1 MISPSRE
8 LAFCILMEV
17 ERGAFAADLL
27 STRSAPLSSRDA
39 GLAAALTLGVL
50 RFRSQLDFLIESQ
63 TGKPVSKLDA
73 QVREALR
80 MGVYQLRYMDRIP
93 PHAAVSE
100 SVELVKQNGKRS
112 AAGLVNAVLRKVSSA
127 QLTWPERSV
136 ALSCPEW
143 LLSRWTRAF
152 GADAAETIGRAAL
165 TVPARYIRVPPG
177 AAIPPGAAMS
187 DGSLPTS
194 VEGCFE
200 IPPGVDLSSRAHEI
214 RLQDIGSQSIAPL
227 LQVESSHRVLDLCSA
242 PGNKTAQL
250 RETGAWTVAADIS
263 PHRLNDVPGPKLVL
277 DAQLPL
283 PFLAAFDRI
292 LVDAPCS
299 GTGTIVHNPEIKWR
313 LTEADIARHSARQRS
328 FLTQALAVLKPGGLL
343 VYSTCSLEPEENEHV
358 VEAVAPQRVVHTVR
372 RMPGRDPGDGFFA
385 AVLR

>member
-8 LAFCILMEV
+8 LAFRILMEV

-63 TGKPVSKLDA
+63 TRKPVSKLDV

-80 MGVYQLRYMDRIP
+80 MGAYQLRYMDRIP

-152 GADAAETIGRAAL
+152 GADSAQIIASAAL
-165 TVPARYIRVPPG
+165 TIPARFIRVPPG
-177 AAIPPGAAMS
+177 TAIPDDA
-187 DGSLPTS
+187 LPTA
-194 VEGCFE
+194 VAGCFE
-200 IPPGVDLSSRAHEI
+200 ILPGVDLTSRAHEI

-227 LQVESSHRVLDLCSA
+227 LEIESSHRVLDLCSA

-250 RETGAWTVAADIS
+250 RESGAWTVAADIS
-263 PHRLNDVPGPKLVL
+263 PNRLYDVPGPKLVL
-277 DAQLPL
+277 DAQIPL
-283 PFLAAFDRI
+283 PFLAVFDRV

-313 LTEADIARHSARQRS
+313 LTEADIARHSERQRS
-328 FLTQALAVLKPGGLL
+328 ILTQALAALKPGGLL

-358 VEAVAPQRVVHTVR
+358 VEAVAPQRIVHTVR